1 MKRIC
6 FIPVVFIF
14 QLSIAQKEKLF
25 TVNADS
31 SAYSLTLP
39 GASHLASLPLKCLQ
53 QEYPNKTG
61 HTSQS
66 DSDQV
71 LTPKQLHPV
80 FYGCFDWHSCVH
92 GYWMLTRLVK
102 LFPQL
107 PEAGQIRNIF
117 NKNITA
123 ANVAMEVKYFDGKL
137 SKKF

>member
-1 MKRIC
+1 MNKILVLLIC
-6 FIPVVFIF
+6 LTVKFA
-14 QLSIAQKEKLF
+14 SAQEKKYF
-25 TVNADS
+25 TISADS
-31 SAYSLTLP
+31 TEFKLTLE

-61 HTSQS
+61 HTSLS

-92 GYWMLTRLVK
+92 GYWMLARLMK
-102 LFPQL
+102 LFPQM
-107 PEAGQIRNIF
+107 PEAAQARNIF

-123 ANVAMEVKYFDGKL
+123 ENIAMEMK
-137 SKKF
+137 